1 MTNLCLMVGALVV
14 SIRRNSTVRFNP
26 NVKGR
31 NTYFQNGKGGK
42 KNHETDQFTTRSRYN
57 DRVVI
62 RSVSLRPHLLQKS
75 RLNGL
80 PQLPS
85 KKDQCVV
92 SLTVQLPHNPQTS
105 VPACK
110 NPNPRSSHP
119 HTRPLEQ
126 GKTTAGVQSS
136 LHCRWRGGGD

>member
-1 MTNLCLMVGALVV
+1 MPFSFVELVIEGAQRNAV
-14 SIRRNSTVRFNP
+14 SRNTHSPIRRNSTVRFNP

-85 KKDQCVV
+85 LHITPTA
-92 SLTVQLPHNPQTS
+92 LTSYSHVDITNRSNREHLKSSPI
-105 VPACK
+105 VPYFSK
-110 NPNPRSSHP
+110 N
-119 HTRPLEQ
+119 
-126 GKTTAGVQSS
+126 
-136 LHCRWRGGGD
+136 